1 MMCGARV
8 PTARLA
14 SMFRTRPSPKLSV
27 SRAVLAQG
35 QGVRKAELEKVCR
48 LVALRYTV
56 PVSQRTKVPLDQPVV
71 HEQPGWSETIP

>member
-14 SMFRTRPSPKLSV
+14 LDVSHAPKPETLARGLGARGAKCRIVKLS
-27 SRAVLAQG
+27 
-35 QGVRKAELEKVCR
+35 R